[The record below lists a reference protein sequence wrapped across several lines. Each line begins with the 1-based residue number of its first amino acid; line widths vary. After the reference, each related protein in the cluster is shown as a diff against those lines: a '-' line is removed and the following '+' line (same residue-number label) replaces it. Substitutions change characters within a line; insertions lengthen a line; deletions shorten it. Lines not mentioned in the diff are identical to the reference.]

1 MDERDIERILRQDL
15 SKGTDEFRD
24 ELLSRCLAVLGSQ
37 DGVELDDSD
46 LELLAAA
53 GDLSALGLDMP
64 ELPED

>member
-15 SKGTDEFRD
+15 SKDTDEFRD
-24 ELLSRCLAVLGSQ
+24 ELLSRCLSVLGSQ

-53 GDLSALGLDMP
+53 GDLAALGLDVP
-64 ELPED
+64 EPPED